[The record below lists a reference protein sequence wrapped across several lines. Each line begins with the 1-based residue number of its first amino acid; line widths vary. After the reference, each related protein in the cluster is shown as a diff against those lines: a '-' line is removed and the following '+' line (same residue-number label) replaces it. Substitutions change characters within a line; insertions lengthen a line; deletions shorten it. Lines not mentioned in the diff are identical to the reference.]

1 MNYNFE
7 TKLFKGFVIPGIIA
21 EVVMILVVPIL
32 LSASLFGGIGGP
44 KGVVVEMT
52 LLPIQMLFY
61 SFLAIAAV
69 YAIVLIRM
77 RKRQNPKFVKTA
89 RELLLCGDIVI
100 SVIMLFSTYLTIVGW
115 GYLYEPSVIVI
126 LALGGV
132 ALAYFII
139 WTCRVYRHEGLRFW
153 SKRTLKTI
161 GKAVGFILLGIIAI
175 IALFVLVGILEDLLF
190 GPSIRGRM

>member
-32 LSASLFGGIGGP
+32 LSVSLFGGIGGP
-44 KGVVVEMT
+44 KGAFVGMT

-69 YAIVLIRM
+69 YAFVLIRM
-77 RKRQNPKFVKTA
+77 RKRQNPKFVRTA
-89 RELLLCGDIVI
+89 REFLLCGDIAI
-100 SVIMLFSTYLTIVGW
+100 SIIMLFSIYLTVVGW
-115 GYLYEPSVIVI
+115 SYFDEPSVIAI
-126 LALGGV
+126 LALGGA

-139 WTCRVYRHEGLRFW
+139 WTCRVYRHEELRFW
-153 SKRTLKTI
+153 SKTTLKSV

-175 IALFVLVGILEDLLF
+175 VVFVVFGWFLEDLLGMRYF
-190 GPSIRGRM
+190 VVR

>member
-21 EVVMILVVPIL
+21 EVVMILVIPIL
-32 LSASLFGGIGGP
+32 MYASLGYIGGP
-44 KGVVVEMT
+44 TGLVVGMT

-69 YAIVLIRM
+69 YAFVLIRM
-77 RKRQNPKFVKTA
+77 RKRQNPKFVRTA
-89 RELLLCGDIVI
+89 REFLLCGDIAI
-100 SVIMLFSTYLTIVGW
+100 FIIMLFSIYLTVVGW
-115 GYLYEPSVIVI
+115 GYFDEPSVITI
-126 LALGGV
+126 LALGGA

-153 SKRTLKTI
+153 SKTTLKSV

-175 IALFVLVGILEDLLF
+175 IALFILAMFLEDIW
-190 GPSIRGRM
+190 GIRHPVVR